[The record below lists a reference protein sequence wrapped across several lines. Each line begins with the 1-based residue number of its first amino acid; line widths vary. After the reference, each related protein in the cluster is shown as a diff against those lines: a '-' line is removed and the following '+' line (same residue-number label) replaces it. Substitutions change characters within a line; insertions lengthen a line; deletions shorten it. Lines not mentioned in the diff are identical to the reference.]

1 MLSRANAVGASL
13 SSRTLMVKVSTR
25 DHKFYSSIDLRNYAQ
40 EQLGFTGN
48 NMGGQQFDNAM
59 VSTQGG
65 MTKSLSLTQLSTSDP
80 AIAQMVE
87 EEEPKSR
94 VSANL
99 GEYLGAIED
108 GDDDDDVPFF

>member
-1 MLSRANAVGASL
+1 M
-13 SSRTLMVKVSTR
+13 KVSTR

-48 NMGGQQFDNAM
+48 NMVGQPFDSAM

-65 MTKSLSLTQLSTSDP
+65 LQKSLSLTQLSTSDP
-80 AIAQMVE
+80 AMVSGEQMVE
-87 EEEPKSR
+87 EEESKVR
-94 VSANL
+94 VSGTL
-99 GEYLGAIED
+99 GEYLGSIED

>member
-1 MLSRANAVGASL
+1 M
-13 SSRTLMVKVSTR
+13 
-25 DHKFYSSIDLRNYAQ
+25 DP
-40 EQLGFTGN
+40 
-48 NMGGQQFDNAM
+48 M

-65 MTKSLSLTQLSTSDP
+65 MHKSLSLTQLSTNDP
-80 AIAQMVE
+80 AMATGESE
-87 EEEPKSR
+87 EAKPR